1 MLSRMTFVVAFLVSA
16 TSVSGKAAIASNQ
29 YSYDGLVI
37 DHFLCTAE
45 VLKVRSV
52 DLSLGS
58 SKG

>member
-1 MLSRMTFVVAFLVSA
+1 MTFVVAFLVSA

-45 VLKVRSV
+45 VLKVRLV

-58 SKG
+58 SKW